1 MVLRRVWSETLSSLL
16 LLLAM
21 AELAFAWG
29 IGASRFRDNRHHPSD
44 IVGE

>member
-1 MVLRRVWSETLSSLL
+1 MVLRRVWSETLSGLL

-21 AELAFAWG
+21 LELAFAWG
-29 IGASRFRDNRHHPSD
+29 IGVSRFRDNRHHPSD

>member
-1 MVLRRVWSETLSSLL
+1 MSLL
-16 LLLAM
+16 SVKHPGLSTKLLLAM
-21 AELAFAWG
+21 LELAFAWG